1 MKLFDTHFHYSGE
14 GTPEQY
20 GETIRSCLRETDG
33 LPEPERL
40 YLLANGGDYE
50 ESCRA
55 RDFARA
61 TPDAWFA
68 AGVHPHCAE
77 SETHPTVDFSRLL
90 AEPECAA
97 VGEIGLDYFY
107 DQAPREQQRR
117 VLERFLELAL
127 ETSLPAVIHCRDRE
141 GESGAYSD
149 LYAALQSFAGA
160 GGRMVIHCFAGTPE
174 WAEKLLAL
182 GACLGVTGMV
192 TFPRADNIREVLRM
206 IPDDRLL
213 IETDAPYLAPVPH
226 RGKPNTPG
234 YLPLIAA
241 RVARER
247 GRSVEEI
254 AQLTTANALA
264 FFRLEGR
271 GC

>member
-1 MKLFDTHFHYSGE
+1 MKLFDTHFHYSTE
-14 GTPEQY
+14 DTPEQY
-20 GETIRSCLRETDG
+20 QQAIQACLRETDG
-33 LPEPERL
+33 IPLPERL

-61 TPDAWFA
+61 IPDAWFA

-77 SETHPTVDFSRLL
+77 SDTHPLTDFTPLL
-90 AEPECAA
+90 ADPQCAA

-107 DQAPREQQRR
+107 DQAPRKQQRQ
-117 VLERFLELAL
+117 VLENFLELAL
-127 ETSLPAVIHCRDRE
+127 QTSLPAVLHCRDRE
-141 GESGAYSD
+141 DEWGAYDD
-149 LYAALQSFAGA
+149 LYKALQPFADA

-174 WAEKLLAL
+174 WAEKFLAL
-182 GACLGVTGMV
+182 GASLGVTGMV
-192 TFPRADNIREVLRM
+192 TFSRADNIREVLRM

-241 RVARER
+241 RIAREK

-254 AQLTTANALA
+254 AQLTTANALT

-271 GC
+271 N